1 VAFLITA
8 VALDARLVGRP
19 FRLRLRSFI
28 RLVLRTVIMVRT
40 GFALYSIDLHLLQA
54 VVVILLSRN
63 VPLDL
68 SIRLPLEVTSL
79 LFYLHFENAGINLD
93 SEIRYVL

>member
-1 VAFLITA
+1 VAFLATA

-28 RLVLRTVIMVRT
+28 RFVLRTVIMVGTR
-40 GFALYSIDLHLLQA
+40 FALCGIDLHLLQA
-54 VVVILLSRN
+54 VVVVLLSRN

-68 SIRLPLEVTSL
+68 SVRLSLEVTTL

-93 SEIRYVL
+93 REIRHIL